1 MPDEPPDHDEPPGD
15 YLDQPPPAR
24 SRRDSEGRGRGGD
37 RSSDRGSDRG
47 SDRPGPGGRRL
58 PHNNDAEES
67 LLGAM
72 LLSRSAI
79 DVASELVSADDFYRP
94 AHGHVYDA
102 ITSLSARGEPVD
114 PVTVAEELSRAD
126 LLDAIGGPGT
136 LLALQA
142 GTPATSSASRY
153 AKIVEEHAL
162 LRGLIGVA
170 GEIAEIGYSLPE
182 DVPKAVDQAESM
194 MFEVAQHRQT
204 DSMSRLHDLLDQ
216 TLDSLEALYERGD
229 AITGTPTGY
238 VDFDELTAGLQPNA
252 LVVVGARP
260 GMGKTSFALGMAAHA
275 ALEAHRPVLFFS
287 LEMSRIELSQRL
299 LCSEARVDSTK
310 VRNGRLT
317 DDDWRRISHAIGRLG
332 DAQLWIDDN
341 PHVTVM
347 EIRSKAR
354 RLQSK
359 VGQLG
364 MIVVDYIQL
373 MTGNSRAENRQTE
386 VAEISRGLKILAREL
401 QCPVVALAQLNRG
414 LEQRADKRPML
425 ADLRESG
432 CLTATTRLLRA
443 DTNTEVTLGELVASG
458 ERDVPVWSLDDRWRL
473 TPAQL
478 THAFPSGVKPVFRM
492 TLASG
497 RVVEATASHRFR
509 TIDGWVPLGDLHPGS
524 RLSVPRRL
532 EAPIDPV
539 EVDADELVLLAHLL
553 GDGCVLPRQPIHYT
567 SNDPANLE
575 AVEAAAARRFGI
587 TPRRVIQESWWHTY
601 LPAPQHLTHGVRNP
615 ISTWWDHLGLRDCRS
630 WQKFVPHLVHQAPLH
645 QVQLFLRHLWAT
657 DGTISL
663 SASGK
668 GPQVRIMYATTSRQ
682 LADDVQRL
690 LLRCGIQSRISVVPQ
705 GRHRPSHHVRI
716 EGVDHQR
723 RFLEEVGVHG
733 RRGERCGPALGRLAG
748 IVANPNVDTIPSEVR
763 AQVVEALSE
772 IGMTHRQLASELG
785 EKYCGSYLLGSPS
798 RPRSMRRG
806 RLASIAEITG
816 SKELADLASSD
827 VLWDR
832 VVSIEPIGEQPV
844 FDATVLGTHNFVAN
858 GIVAHNS
865 LEQDADVVVFLY
877 RDEQY
882 NPDSPDRGTAEVL
895 VTKHRAGPT
904 GMVRLAFLDHYT
916 KFANMAR
923 E

>member
-1 MPDEPPDHDEPPGD
+1 MADLPPLDPDEPPGD
-15 YLDQPPPAR
+15 YDVAPP
-24 SRRDSEGRGRGGD
+24 RRRRVGGGD
-37 RSSDRGSDRG
+37 GAGQARA
-47 SDRPGPGGRRL
+47 GGRTP
-58 PHNNDAEES
+58 PHNIEAEES

-72 LLSRSAI
+72 LLSRTAI
-79 DVASELVSADDFYRP
+79 DVASELVSPDDFYRP
-94 AHGHVYDA
+94 AHGHIYDA

-114 PVTVAEELSRAD
+114 PVTVAEELRRAD

-142 GTPATSSASRY
+142 GTPATSSAARY

-162 LRGLIGVA
+162 LRNLIRVA
-170 GEIAEIGYSLPE
+170 GEISELGYSLPD
-182 DVPKAVDQAESM
+182 DVSKAIDQAESM
-194 MFEVAQHRQT
+194 VFEVAQHRQT

-216 TLDSLEALYERGD
+216 TLDTLEALYERGD

-238 VDFDELTAGLQPNA
+238 IDFDELTSGLQPNA

-275 ALEAHRPVLFFS
+275 ALEAHLPVLFFS
-287 LEMSRIELSQRL
+287 LEMSRVELSQRL

-401 QCPVVALAQLNRG
+401 QCPVVALAQLNRA

-432 CLTATTRLLRA
+432 
-443 DTNTEVTLGELVASG
+443 
-458 ERDVPVWSLDDRWRL
+458 
-473 TPAQL
+473 
-478 THAFPSGVKPVFRM
+478 
-492 TLASG
+492 
-497 RVVEATASHRFR
+497 
-509 TIDGWVPLGDLHPGS
+509 
-524 RLSVPRRL
+524 
-532 EAPIDPV
+532 
-539 EVDADELVLLAHLL
+539 
-553 GDGCVLPRQPIHYT
+553 
-567 SNDPANLE
+567 
-575 AVEAAAARRFGI
+575 
-587 TPRRVIQESWWHTY
+587 
-601 LPAPQHLTHGVRNP
+601 
-615 ISTWWDHLGLRDCRS
+615 
-630 WQKFVPHLVHQAPLH
+630 
-645 QVQLFLRHLWAT
+645 
-657 DGTISL
+657 
-663 SASGK
+663 
-668 GPQVRIMYATTSRQ
+668 
-682 LADDVQRL
+682 
-690 LLRCGIQSRISVVPQ
+690 
-705 GRHRPSHHVRI
+705 
-716 EGVDHQR
+716 
-723 RFLEEVGVHG
+723 
-733 RRGERCGPALGRLAG
+733 
-748 IVANPNVDTIPSEVR
+748 
-763 AQVVEALSE
+763 
-772 IGMTHRQLASELG
+772 
-785 EKYCGSYLLGSPS
+785 
-798 RPRSMRRG
+798 
-806 RLASIAEITG
+806 
-816 SKELADLASSD
+816 
-827 VLWDR
+827 
-832 VVSIEPIGEQPV
+832 
-844 FDATVLGTHNFVAN
+844 
-858 GIVAHNS
+858 S